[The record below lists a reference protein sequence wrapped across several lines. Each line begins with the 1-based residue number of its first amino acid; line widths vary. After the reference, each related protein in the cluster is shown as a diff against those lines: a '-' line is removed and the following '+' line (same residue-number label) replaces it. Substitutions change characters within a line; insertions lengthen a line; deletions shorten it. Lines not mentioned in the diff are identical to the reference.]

1 MFTAVLNEAVL
12 GETGGCIKDETL
24 MSSLKLQVDPLVSA
38 FNVILSGTT
47 NETTVHS
54 KNLLY
59 FLSLRLGFFHAFCL
73 FGPQQSY
80 GLMVSGI

>member
-12 GETGGCIKDETL
+12 GEAGGCVKDETL

-54 KNLLY
+54 KNLLLY
-59 FLSLRLGFFHAFCL
+59 VFISLHNVFFYMFFASLAHSSRM
-73 FGPQQSY
+73 G
-80 GLMVSGI
+80 

>member
-12 GETGGCIKDETL
+12 GEAGDCIKDETL

-54 KNLLY
+54 KNLLLL
-59 FLSLRLGFFHAFCL
+59 FLSVFFMLSAGL
-73 FGPQQSY
+73 FGP
-80 GLMVSGI
+80 

>member
-59 FLSLRLGFFHAFCL
+59 FLSPSGFFF
-73 FGPQQSY
+73 FINVF
-80 GLMVSGI
+80 MN

>member
-59 FLSLRLGFFHAFCL
+59 FSSLRLGFSHAFRPL
-73 FGPQQSY
+73 GP
-80 GLMVSGI
+80 

>member
-12 GETGGCIKDETL
+12 GEAGDCIKDETL

-54 KNLLY
+54 KNLLL
-59 FLSLRLGFFHAFCL
+59 FLSLRLFFFT
-73 FGPQQSY
+73 
-80 GLMVSGI
+80 

>member
-54 KNLLY
+54 KNLLLFFY
-59 FLSLRLGFFHAFCL
+59 FSGVFFLHTFCL
-73 FGPQQSY
+73 FGHSSR
-80 GLMVSGI
+80 MD

>member
-12 GETGGCIKDETL
+12 GEAGDCIKDETL

-54 KNLLY
+54 KNLLLL
-59 FLSLRLGFFHAFCL
+59 FLSVFLCFQYSL
-73 FGPQQSY
+73 FGP
-80 GLMVSGI
+80 

>member
-54 KNLLY
+54 KNLLLL
-59 FLSLRLGFFHAFCL
+59 FLSVFLCFQPASLAHSSR
-73 FGPQQSY
+73 
-80 GLMVSGI
+80 MD

>member
-12 GETGGCIKDETL
+12 GEAGDCIKDETL

-54 KNLLY
+54 KNLLLL
-59 FLSLRLGFFHAFCL
+59 FLSVFLCFQPL
-73 FGPQQSY
+73 FGP
-80 GLMVSGI
+80 

>member
-12 GETGGCIKDETL
+12 GEAGDCIKDETL

-54 KNLLY
+54 KNLLPIFFY
-59 FLSLRLGFFHAFCL
+59 LS
-73 FGPQQSY
+73 
-80 GLMVSGI
+80 V

>member
-12 GETGGCIKDETL
+12 GEAGGCIKDETL

-54 KNLLY
+54 KNLLLLFFSFGNI
-59 FLSLRLGFFHAFCL
+59 FLARVLAKALDLVFFF
-73 FGPQQSY
+73 
-80 GLMVSGI
+80 M

>member
-12 GETGGCIKDETL
+12 GEAGGCIKDETL

-54 KNLLY
+54 KNLLHITFFY
-59 FLSLRLGFFHAFCL
+59 LLVIFFFHAFL
-73 FGPQQSY
+73 AHSSRTRN
-80 GLMVSGI
+80 MVL

>member
-47 NETTVHS
+47 NETTVHG
-54 KNLLY
+54 KNLLPMY
-59 FLSLRLGFFHAFCL
+59 FYLSVWFFFLHTFCL
-73 FGPQQSY
+73 FSP
-80 GLMVSGI
+80 

>member
-12 GETGGCIKDETL
+12 GEAGGCIKDETL

-54 KNLLY
+54 KNVLL
-59 FLSLRLGFFHAFCL
+59 LGFFSFGNAFFLML
-73 FGPQQSY
+73 FI
-80 GLMVSGI
+80 MR

>member
-12 GETGGCIKDETL
+12 GEAGGCIKDETL

-47 NETTVHS
+47 NETTMHS
-54 KNLLY
+54 KN
-59 FLSLRLGFFHAFCL
+59 FLHITFGNGFFSCF
-73 FGPQQSY
+73 FGP
-80 GLMVSGI
+80 

>member
-12 GETGGCIKDETL
+12 GEAGDCIKDETL

-54 KNLLY
+54 KNLLHSFISLSGVF
-59 FLSLRLGFFHAFCL
+59 FLKLFAFL
-73 FGPQQSY
+73 AHSSR
-80 GLMVSGI
+80 ME